1 MSVTPY
7 RDSTESKKRQVEQ
20 MFDNISEKYDFLNH
34 SLSFNLDKYW
44 RNRAIGML
52 KKDAPT
58 WLLDVATG
66 TGDMVKP
73 ALRLRPDKIIG
84 LDLSEGMLQVAR
96 RKFPPVSDG
105 TSIEFIKGDSEQ
117 MPFEEG
123 TFDAVTVA
131 FGVRNFEQP
140 VLGLTEILRVLRPG
154 GRIVVLEFSKPR
166 IFPFRQ
172 LYNFYFRNV
181 LPLFGRLISK
191 DSSAYTYLPESVS
204 RFPERE
210 AFMDLMQEAGF
221 SNGYFKPLTLGVA
234 TLYTAIK

>member
-1 MSVTPY
+1 VPL
-7 RDSTESKKRQVEQ
+7 ECSK
-20 MFDNISEKYDFLNH
+20 N
-34 SLSFNLDKYW
+34 
-44 RNRAIGML
+44 
-52 KKDAPT
+52 DAPG

-73 ALRLRPDKIIG
+73 ALKLRPDKIVG

-96 RKFPPVSDG
+96 RKFPSVSDG
-105 TSIEFIKGDSEQ
+105 TSIEFIKGDSEHL
-117 MPFEEG
+117 PFEDG

-140 VLGLTEILRVLRPG
+140 VLGLTEIHRVLNPG

-166 IFPFRQ
+166 LFPFRQ
-172 LYNFYFRNV
+172 LYNFYFRNI
-181 LPLFGRLISK
+181 LPFFGRMISK

-210 AFMDLMQEAGF
+210 AFMELLQEAGF
-221 SNGYFKPLTLGVA
+221 KNGYFKPLTLGVA